1 MRRPSRAA
9 PAERIDERVERSKKA
24 VLSATYRLMSE
35 VGLGGT
41 SIDAIAR
48 LSGVAKTTI
57 YRHWPTRSALLL
69 DACSR
74 LAVRPES
81 PNSGDVRADLLA
93 QCTTL
98 AHQLRSARWAT
109 ILPSIIDAAEHDP
122 EIAAMHTEL
131 HKQFTA
137 GFHAILE
144 RGLKDGTVPRGRD
157 ASPSSARCSIAAGIR
172 ASRSP
177 MPSSPASS
185 NRSWPSP
192 GAAADPCVPGL
203 IK

>member
-9 PAERIDERVERSKKA
+9 PAESADSEDERVARSKKS
-24 VLSATYRLMSE
+24 VLNAAYRLMSE
-35 VGLGGT
+35 AGLGGT

-74 LAVRPES
+74 LGVRPEV
-81 PNSGDVRADLLA
+81 PDSGDVRADLTALAVALA
-93 QCTTL
+93 Q
-98 AHQLRSARWAT
+98 QLRSARWAT
-109 ILPSIIDAAEHDP
+109 ILPSIVDAAEHDA

-131 HKQFTA
+131 HKHFTA

-157 ASPSSARCSIAAGIR
+157 ASEL
-172 ASRSP
+172 
-177 MPSSPASS
+177 
-185 NRSWPSP
+185 
-192 GAAADPCVPGL
+192 AAAIIGPLFYRRWYAREPLSHGFVTGL
-203 IK
+203 VESVLAKPRRSG